1 MAPLIS
7 PLSKDLKE
15 GREVTHAFLGKRI
28 PDRCQ
33 VPKSWGSYVSGC
45 HSSWNRMARV
55 GSSGS
60 LVELTMRPDPAGAHN
75 RFLCIFLWGR
85 WRTTGGFEQRR
96 LQSKKIMAQ
105 DEDLGPLLLSPES
118 QLIVLRVNIWPQ
130 RNWANYWWSQSK
142 LIPSPKSELN
152 TRYKISQ
159 YWGLNEKVI

>member
-1 MAPLIS
+1 MIKSCGEKQSRKWWEGNEEGRGISEVTIQITMAPLIS

-28 PDRCQ
+28 PGRCQ

-60 LVELTMRPDPAGAHN
+60 LVEMTMKPDPAGARN
-75 RFLCIFLWGR
+75 GFLCIFLWGR

-105 DEDLGPLLLSPES
+105 DEALGPLLLSPLS
-118 QLIVLRVNIWPQ
+118 H
-130 RNWANYWWSQSK
+130 NW
-142 LIPSPKSELN
+142 LF
-152 TRYKISQ
+152 
-159 YWGLNEKVI
+159 